1 MDVYTTEEQ
10 QVEAIKKWWKKNGMS
25 TVGAVLIGISIV
37 VGGRMWMA
45 QQDSHAEVA
54 SAKYDTMVSAL
65 SQGMNDIA
73 LEQSSSLIGQFSD
86 TPYASLAALSSAK
99 IKLAQGESLAARTHL
114 QWVMNKADS
123 NELKQIARIRLARV
137 MLSDGDHQQ
146 ALALLGQV
154 DSGSFVSSFEGLRG
168 DIYLAMDQHDKAKS
182 AYTLALNA
190 AGKGSG
196 NQDLLKMKLDDL
208 GAGDMMSDGNVVIV
222 K

>member
-37 VGGRMWMA
+37 VGGRMWMG
-45 QQDSHAEVA
+45 QQNNHAEIA

-86 TPYASLAALSSAK
+86 TPYAALAALSSAK
-99 IKLAQGESLAARTHL
+99 IKLAQGDSLAARTHI
-114 QWVMNKADS
+114 QWVLNKADS
-123 NELKQIARIRLARV
+123 NELKQIARIRLARI
-137 MLSDGDHQQ
+137 MLGDGDNQK
-146 ALALLGQV
+146 ALALLGQA
-154 DSGSFVSSFEGLRG
+154 DSGSFVASFENLRG
-168 DIYLAMDQHDKAKS
+168 DIYLAMEQPEKAKS
-182 AYTLALNA
+182 AYNLALNA
-190 AGKGSG
+190 AGRGSG
-196 NQDLLKMKLDDL
+196 NQDLLRMKLDDL
-208 GAGDMMSDGNVVIV
+208 GGGDIMSDSNVVIV